1 MIIIILSTAVFAV
14 FVYVFITYLC
24 FWIFTINVSLTDIS
38 WGFVLFLE
46 QLSSRKSLDDCYCQ
60 SYFSIVGRTHETLDN
75 RKTWDIIKVQIKTNL
90 LIKKS
95 TGCNRIPILRSSNE
109 EWINDWFVLRKADF
123 VFKKTNISIPF
134 RVKICKLP
142 KLFWWLE
149 FFRESYL
156 FQGVIGDFPQHSRQ
170 DCLYGNS

>member
-1 MIIIILSTAVFAV
+1 MKLPKCYQPI
-14 FVYVFITYLC
+14 YVITRTLC
-24 FWIFTINVSLTDIS
+24 FTEYIKQYDHHHLKHRCICCFCLRFYYLFVFLDFYYKCLSLTDIS

-46 QLSSRKSLDDCYCQ
+46 QLSSRKSLDDCYYQ

-109 EWINDWFVLRKADF
+109 
-123 VFKKTNISIPF
+123 
-134 RVKICKLP
+134 
-142 KLFWWLE
+142 
-149 FFRESYL
+149 
-156 FQGVIGDFPQHSRQ
+156 
-170 DCLYGNS
+170 